1 MVEHL
6 FSSADSKD
14 DSQLVLSFQQ
24 LCSDDLDL
32 FSEFEIIRGTIALEE
47 GHLQHAFDIFW
58 KILHLRGVSHPFWYQ
73 VIEILVNNRMLIQAS
88 LFLRIALDRF
98 PQIPSFLQ
106 LAQQISPVLT
116 NQLEIP
122 PGTDPSVYQTI
133 SLEDLEPDISPF
145 SSSDL
150 ENVASSVNST
160 EPLALLSSS
169 VRDLWNQALEC
180 FEEFSSSQDIIN
192 GQAFV
197 HYAHSTLR
205 EFLGIEESFREG
217 VDEKVARYQ
226 LTQFREFLIWLNQ
239 IRNKSIY
246 EDYFPSFDEIHQIHT
261 QTLIILRHSL
271 PSSQER

>member
-1 MVEHL
+1 MKMSSRRSRISHLISSIEDHPQASILRPMVEHL

-58 KILHLRGVSHPFWYQ
+58 KILHLRGVSHPSWYQ

-88 LFLRIALDRF
+88 LLLRIALDRF
-98 PQIPSFLQ
+98 PKIPSFLQ
-106 LAQQISPVLT
+106 LAQEISPVLK

-122 PGTDPSVYQTI
+122 PGTDPSVYQAI
-133 SLEDLEPDISPF
+133 SLEDLEPDIDLF

-150 ENVASSVNST
+150 KNVASSVNST

-169 VRDLWNQALEC
+169 VRDLWNQAE
-180 FEEFSSSQDIIN
+180 S
-192 GQAFV
+192 
-197 HYAHSTLR
+197 
-205 EFLGIEESFREG
+205 SFRM
-217 VDEKVARYQ
+217 
-226 LTQFREFLIWLNQ
+226 F
-239 IRNKSIY
+239 
-246 EDYFPSFDEIHQIHT
+246 
-261 QTLIILRHSL
+261 
-271 PSSQER
+271 